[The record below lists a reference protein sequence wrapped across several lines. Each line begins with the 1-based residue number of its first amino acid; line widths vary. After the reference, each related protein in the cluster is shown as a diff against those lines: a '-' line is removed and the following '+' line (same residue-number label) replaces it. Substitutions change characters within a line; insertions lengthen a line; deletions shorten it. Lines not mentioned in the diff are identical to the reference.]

1 MAKTKEKEKIQK
13 TEDRIVAVE
22 SALGKG
28 EQFIQ
33 KNKNLIFYVLLG
45 ILLIIGGYM
54 AYKKYIAEPKEREAQ
69 AAMFTAEHYFSLDSL
84 DLALNGDQN
93 NLGFLGIIDE
103 YGSTKSGNL
112 AHYYAGSIYM
122 KQGQFEDA
130 ISQLEDFDAED
141 QIVGPMGIGL
151 MGDAYLELD
160 QKDKALEFYLKAAEK
175 QNNDFTTPMFL
186 LKAGWVCEINGDYG
200 KAIEYYEKIK
210 KEHHKSFEARD
221 IDKYIARAKGLNGQS

>member
-1 MAKTKEKEKIQK
+1 MAKIKEKEKIQK

-45 ILLIIGGYM
+45 ILLVVGGYM
-54 AYKKYIAEPKEREAQ
+54 AYKKYIAEPNEREAQ

-93 NLGFLGIIDE
+93 FLGFLGIIDE
-103 YGSTKSGNL
+103 YGSTKAGNL
-112 AHYYAGSIYM
+112 AHYYAGSIFM
-122 KQGQFEDA
+122 KQGQFDA
-130 ISQLEDFDAED
+130 AIEQLEDFDSDD
-141 QIVGPMGIGL
+141 QIIGPMGVGMI
-151 MGDAYLELD
+151 GDAYMELND
-160 QKDKALEFYLKAAEK
+160 NAKALEYYIKASEK

-186 LKAGWVCEINGDYG
+186 LKAAWVCEIEGDYT
-200 KAIEYYEKIK
+200 KAVEYYEKIK
-210 KEHHKSFEARD
+210 KEHYKSFEARD
-221 IDKYIARAKGLNGQS
+221 IDKYIARAKGLSGQS